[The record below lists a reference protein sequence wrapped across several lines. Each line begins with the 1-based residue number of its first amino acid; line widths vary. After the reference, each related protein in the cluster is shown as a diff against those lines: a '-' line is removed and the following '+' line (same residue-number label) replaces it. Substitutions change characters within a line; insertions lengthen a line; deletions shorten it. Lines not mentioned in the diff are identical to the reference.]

1 MKKLNIINSV
11 TRTYSRSTQR
21 SDLID
26 KLKSAGLTNYKINSF
41 ISTMKNSVKQSK
53 QQTTAASNDKFRS
66 ATLASYK
73 LNTFV
78 STMKKSVK
86 PSNEEITATD
96 NDKVEIYDYICI
108 PLPSPQSDI
117 LGRDGCWGVWS
128 CIWLAHLLK
137 KASNSMTNNISL
149 FEENATDSLRICN
162 FKTSFKMRVKG
173 KQKDYK
179 RRNLPREVLLEMI
192 LM

>member
-26 KLKSAGLTNYKINSF
+26 KLKSAGLTNYKIKSF
-41 ISTMKNSVKQSK
+41 ISTMQNSVKKSK
-53 QQTTAASNDKFRS
+53 EQTTAASNDKFRS
-66 ATLASYK
+66 ATLASYN

-78 STMKKSVK
+78 SRMKKCVK
-86 PSNEEITATD
+86 PSNEEITATA
-96 NDKVEIYDYICI
+96 NDKIEINDDICI
-108 PLPSPQSDI
+108 PIPFQSDI
-117 LGRDGCWGVWS
+117 LERGCWGVWS
-128 CIWLAHLLK
+128 SIWLAHLLK
-137 KASNSMTNNISL
+137 KASNSMNNSISL
-149 FEENATDSLRICN
+149 VEENATDSLRIRN
-162 FKTSFKMRVKG
+162 FKTRSKIRVQG